1 MKLFNILI
9 VVFVGIFA
17 CVGLSAQES
26 TSYFGKTFEKSNE
39 VVSNGKIYKNLT
51 ATDTLNTQ
59 LAGQITEVC
68 QAKGCWMKVDL
79 KDGNQVFVKF
89 KDYGFFVPT
98 DVAGK
103 TVVVKGKAFVEEMS
117 VEEQKHYAADAGA
130 TKEKLAK
137 ITAPKRTY
145 RFEAE
150 GILIED

>member
-9 VVFVGIFA
+9 VVFVGFFMA
-17 CVGLSAQES
+17 FGLNAQETVS
-26 TSYFGKTFEKSNE
+26 FFGKTFEKSNKMALN
-39 VVSNGKIYKNLT
+39 SSIYKSLAAN
-51 ATDTLNTQ
+51 DTLTTQ
-59 LAGQITEVC
+59 LTGQITEVC

-79 KDGNQVFVKF
+79 EDGSQVFVKF

-103 TVVVKGKAFVEEMS
+103 TVVVSGKAFVEEMS
-117 VEEQKHYAADAGA
+117 VDEQKHYAADAGA

-137 ITAPKRTY
+137 ITTPKRTY

-150 GILIED
+150 GVLIED